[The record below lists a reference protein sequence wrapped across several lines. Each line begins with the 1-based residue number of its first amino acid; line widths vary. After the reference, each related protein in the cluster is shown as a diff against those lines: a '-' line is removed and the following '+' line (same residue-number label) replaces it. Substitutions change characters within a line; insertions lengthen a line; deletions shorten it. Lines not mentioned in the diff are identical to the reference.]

1 MPLAAHTMSLV
12 LRSRRAGAL
21 LVRYAYQVII
31 RIPVVRGAASRVAAR
46 RRHGARSDSWYR
58 DPRNEVI
65 LDNLARLDSELARL
79 KARMDRL
86 ERAEDL

>member
-1 MPLAAHTMSLV
+1 MGLV

-21 LVRYAYQVII
+21 LLRYAFQVIT
-31 RIPVVRGAASRVAAR
+31 RIPVVGGAASRVVVR
-46 RRHGARSDSWYR
+46 LRSGAQPDSWYR

-65 LDNLARLDSELARL
+65 LAYLARLDSELARL

-86 ERAEDL
+86 ERAEDSTP